1 MRLCIIVDNSCDF
14 LDNLSVLRRA
24 RGKRRKGKSKNV
36 EELST
41 HPLFADNF
49 IHKKIEFIHSEFPV
63 IGLLFLLISYIM
75 IARLKKG
82 SLFEAGY
89 TQFYTIYYYIYQLK
103 ENNINKV
110 LPQRE
115 RVGKKSAERT
125 GGGRY
130 ENHL

>member
-14 LDNLSVLRRA
+14 LDNLSFLRKA
-24 RGKRRKGKSKNV
+24 RGKRRKGKRENV

-82 SLFEAGY
+82 DCFWAGY

-115 RVGKKSAERT
+115 RDGKKSAERT
-125 GGGRY
+125 GGERY